1 MELNDNPLYTKI
13 KEKEQLYS
21 YLKLLFED
29 LEILKKENNSYKF
42 QNEELKK
49 NLEIFNLRIKK
60 LEDRVDG
67 QKK

>member
-1 MELNDNPLYTKI
+1 MELIDNPLYTKI

-29 LEILKKENNSYKF
+29 LEVLKNENKSLKF

-49 NLEIFNLRIKK
+49 NLLIFNMRIKK
-60 LEDRVDG
+60 LEDRLDG
-67 QKK
+67 KK

>member
-1 MELNDNPLYTKI
+1 
-13 KEKEQLYS
+13 
-21 YLKLLFED
+21 LFED